1 MAQQYYDL
9 ISENTESTVVSEYQ
23 EPYRK
28 VKHYQR
34 EADLEADF
42 IKKLQMQA
50 YEYLPIHAETDLI
63 SNLRQQLE
71 KLNDIHFTD
80 AEWKKLFGKHI
91 AGDNMGIKEKT
102 ALIQESPVVALVRED
117 GSVKNIHLLD
127 KVNIHNNRLQ
137 VINQYEEESGS
148 HSTRY
153 DVTILVNGLPLAHI
167 ELKRPGV
174 DIKEAFNQINRYQ
187 RDSFWAGSGLF
198 QYAQIFII
206 SNGTLTK
213 YYSNT
218 TRESHV
224 KEQSVKRE
232 EGKSKTSNSYEFTS
246 WWTDA
251 KNHPIR
257 DLMGFTETFLAKHTL
272 LNILTK
278 YCVFTTDRVLLVM
291 RPYQIAATE
300 SILTRINTSHHVK
313 RYGTT
318 WAGGYIWHTTGSG
331 KTLTSFKTA
340 LLASKLPYIDKVLFV
355 VDRKDLDYQTMKE
368 YDKFQEGAANGNTN
382 TAILK
387 RQLANPECKI
397 IITTIQKLSIL
408 VSKKSDLSALTKEVV
423 FIFDECHRSQFGEMR
438 AAIVKSFKKY
448 YMFGFTGTPIFSQN
462 ANMSGK
468 PNLSTTEQVFG
479 EMLHKYTIVNA
490 IKDGNVLP
498 FRIDYVATMK
508 EEENIKDAKVWDI
521 DRERALASPQRISAI
536 VKYILEN
543 FRRKTKWKFNSI
555 FAVPSIPVA
564 MLYYKEFQRQ
574 MQDLPE
580 TGRLKIATIYS
591 FGMNADD
598 LTADG
603 LDEENSDDTSGLD
616 QSARDF
622 LDEAIKDYNKL
633 FKTNF
638 DTSGAKFQN
647 YYKDVSQ
654 KMKKRELDMLIVV
667 NMFLTGFD
675 ATTLNTLWV
684 DKNLKMHGLIQAFS
698 RTNRILNSVKTFGN
712 VVCFRNLEQAT
723 NDALSLFG
731 DEEAGGI
738 VLLKTFEEYY
748 YGYILDKKP
757 VKGYAELVG
766 DLLENYP
773 LQQEIIGEEN
783 QKKFIK
789 LFSAILKLQNILS
802 TFDEFKGKEIFSEG
816 EQADYRSHYI
826 DLYRERRKQKKDS
839 EDINDDIVFEM
850 ELIKHVEVNIDYI
863 LMLAKKYHKEHIKD
877 GEIIVKLNKVVDST
891 VELRNKKDLI
901 AQFISQLTPQSNVDD
916 DWNVFV
922 NEKKQQELNQII
934 DEERLKPEETR
945 TFMNNAFRNGYIES
959 SGMAFT
965 QLLPRMSLF
974 DKSRSTKR
982 EKVLERLTDYFD
994 RFYDIC
1000 GGKLFE

>member
-1 MAQQYYDL
+1 MTQQYYDL

-34 EADLEADF
+34 EAELEADF
-42 IKKLQMQA
+42 IKKLQAQA

-80 AEWKKLFGKHI
+80 AEWKELFSKHI

-127 KVNIHNNRLQ
+127 KVDIHNNRLQ

-153 DVTILVNGLPLAHI
+153 DVTILVNGLPLVHI

-224 KEQSVKRE
+224 KEQVVKRE

-251 KNHPIR
+251 HNHPIR
-257 DLMGFTETFLAKHTL
+257 DLMGFTETFLAKHTI
-272 LNILTK
+272 LNVLTK

-382 TAILK
+382 TAVLK
-387 RQLANPECKI
+387 RQLADPECKI

-438 AAIVKSFKKY
+438 AAITKSFKKY

-508 EEENIKDAKVWDI
+508 EEENIKDTKVWDI
-521 DRERALASPQRISAI
+521 DRESALASPQRISSI

-564 MLYYKEFQRQ
+564 MLYYKEFQKQ
-574 MQDLPE
+574 MQELPE

-603 LDEENSDDTSGLD
+603 LDEENPDDTSGLD

-654 KMKKRELDMLIVV
+654 KMKLRQLDMLIVV

-748 YGYILDKKP
+748 YGYLLDKKP
-757 VKGYAELVG
+757 VKGYVELVG
-766 DLLENYP
+766 DLKENFP
-773 LQQEIIGEEN
+773 LNQEIIGEEN
-783 QKKFIK
+783 QKTFIK
-789 LFSAILKLQNILS
+789 LFGAILKLQNILT
-802 TFDEFKGKEIFSEG
+802 TFDDFKGKEILSES
-816 EQADYRSHYI
+816 EQGDYRSHYI
-826 DLYRERRKQKKDS
+826 DLYRERRRQKKDS
-839 EDINDDIVFEM
+839 EDITDDIVFEM

-863 LMLAKKYHKEHIKD
+863 LMLAKKYHKDHIKD

-891 VELRNKKDLI
+891 VELRNKKELI
-901 AQFISQLTPQSNVDD
+901 TQFISQLTPQSNVDD
-916 DWNVFV
+916 DWNTFV
-922 NEKKQQELNQII
+922 NEKKREELDKII
-934 DEERLKPEETR
+934 SEERLKAEETC
-945 TFMNNAFRNGYIES
+945 TFMSNAFRNGYIES

>member
-1 MAQQYYDL
+1 MTQQYYDL

-34 EADLEADF
+34 EAELEADF
-42 IKKLQMQA
+42 IKKLQAQA

-80 AEWKKLFGKHI
+80 AEWKELFSKHI

-127 KVNIHNNRLQ
+127 KVDIHNNRLQ
-137 VINQYEEESGS
+137 VINQYEEESGR

-153 DVTILVNGLPLAHI
+153 DVTILVNGLPLIHI

-224 KEQSVKRE
+224 KEQVVKRE
-232 EGKSKTSNSYEFTS
+232 VGKSKTSNSYEFTS

-251 KNHPIR
+251 QNQPIR
-257 DLMGFTETFLAKHTL
+257 DLMGFTETFLAKHTI
-272 LNILTK
+272 LNVLTK

-382 TAILK
+382 TAVLK
-387 RQLANPECKI
+387 RQLADPECKI

-438 AAIVKSFKKY
+438 AAITKSFKKY

-508 EEENIKDAKVWDI
+508 EEENIKDTKVWDI
-521 DRERALASPQRISAI
+521 DRESALASPQRISSI

-564 MLYYKEFQRQ
+564 MLYYKEFQKQ
-574 MQDLPE
+574 MQELPE

-603 LDEENSDDTSGLD
+603 LDEENPDDTSGLD

-654 KMKKRELDMLIVV
+654 KMKQRQLDMLIVV

-748 YGYILDKKP
+748 YGYLLDKKP
-757 VKGYAELVG
+757 VKGYVELVG
-766 DLLENYP
+766 DLKENFP
-773 LQQEIIGEEN
+773 LNQEIIGEEN
-783 QKKFIK
+783 QKTFIK
-789 LFSAILKLQNILS
+789 LFGAILKLQNILT
-802 TFDEFKGKEIFSEG
+802 TFDDFKGKEILSES
-816 EQADYRSHYI
+816 EQGDYRSHYI
-826 DLYRERRKQKKDS
+826 DLYRERRRQKKDS
-839 EDINDDIVFEM
+839 EDITDDIVFEM

-863 LMLAKKYHKEHIKD
+863 LMLAKKYHKDHIKD

-891 VELRNKKDLI
+891 VELRNKKELI
-901 AQFISQLTPQSNVDD
+901 TQFISQLTPQSNVDD
-916 DWNVFV
+916 DWNTFV
-922 NEKKQQELNQII
+922 NEKKREELDKII
-934 DEERLKPEETR
+934 SEERLKAEETC
-945 TFMNNAFRNGYIES
+945 TFMSNAFRNGYIES

>member
-1 MAQQYYDL
+1 MTQQYYDL

-34 EADLEADF
+34 EAELEADF
-42 IKKLQMQA
+42 IKKLQAQA

-80 AEWKKLFGKHI
+80 AEWKELFSKHI

-127 KVNIHNNRLQ
+127 KVDIHNNRLQ

-153 DVTILVNGLPLAHI
+153 DVTILVNGLPLVHI

-224 KEQSVKRE
+224 KEQVVKRE

-251 KNHPIR
+251 HNHPIR
-257 DLMGFTETFLAKHTL
+257 DLMGFTETFLAKHTI
-272 LNILTK
+272 LNVLTK
-278 YCVFTTDRVLLVM
+278 YCVFTPDRVLLVI

-382 TAILK
+382 TAVLK
-387 RQLANPECKI
+387 RQLADPECKI

-438 AAIVKSFKKY
+438 AAITKSFKKY

-508 EEENIKDAKVWDI
+508 EEENIKDTKVWDI
-521 DRERALASPQRISAI
+521 DRESALASPQRISSI

-574 MQDLPE
+574 MQELPE

-603 LDEENSDDTSGLD
+603 LDEENPDDTSGLD

-654 KMKKRELDMLIVV
+654 KMKQRQLDMLIVV

-748 YGYILDKKP
+748 YGYLLDKKP
-757 VKGYAELVG
+757 VKGYVELVG
-766 DLLENYP
+766 DLKENFP
-773 LQQEIIGEEN
+773 LNQEIIGEEN
-783 QKKFIK
+783 QKTFIK
-789 LFSAILKLQNILS
+789 LFGAILKLQNILT
-802 TFDEFKGKEIFSEG
+802 TFDDFKGKEILSES
-816 EQADYRSHYI
+816 EQGDYRSHYI
-826 DLYRERRKQKKDS
+826 DLYRERRRQKKDS
-839 EDINDDIVFEM
+839 EDITDDIVFEM

-863 LMLAKKYHKEHIKD
+863 LMLAKKYHKDHIKD

-891 VELRNKKDLI
+891 VELRNKKELI
-901 AQFISQLTPQSNVDD
+901 TQFISQLTPQSNVDD
-916 DWNVFV
+916 DWNTFV
-922 NEKKQQELNQII
+922 NEKKREELDKII
-934 DEERLKPEETR
+934 SEERLKAEETC
-945 TFMNNAFRNGYIES
+945 TFMSNAFRNGYIES